1 LAFQWIQV
9 DGPPVALSGATSA
22 RPTFLAP
29 TSVADRKTLTFE
41 LVVADDRGWSVP
53 DSVSVVINPGLPPTD
68 LALVAT
74 AVASSENVTTDQ
86 TAAKAIDGVV
96 DGYPGD
102 FTKEWASVSQGV
114 GAWIELS
121 WPTPQT
127 VNDIVLN
134 DRPNLND
141 QVLAGT
147 LLFSDGTTLAVGAL
161 DNSGGSNEIQF
172 APKQITSVRFTITQV
187 STTTSNIGL
196 AEFQVYSHSAA
207 AP

>member
-1 LAFQWIQV
+1 M
-9 DGPPVALSGATSA
+9 
-22 RPTFLAP
+22 
-29 TSVADRKTLTFE
+29 ADRKTLTFE